1 MTILEAIILGLV
13 EGVTEFL
20 PVSSTGHLVIASS
33 LLGLDHPATKQSMD
47 AFNIMIQGGAIL
59 AVAGL
64 YWKRV
69 VQMVR
74 GVLGRDAAGLRLFIN
89 ITIAFLPAAVIG
101 IVIEAWI
108 ERHLFHPWPVIAALF
123 LGGVALVLM
132 RRWQQSFFREAGDSQ
147 PPSTA
152 EEHDRAARPEHHA
165 TAHAPPDHPS
175 AAPPPQPPPPRAFI
189 NIEHLTPGR
198 ALIIGLLQVLAMW
211 PGTSRSMMTILGG
224 MLVGLRP
231 KDAAEFSFL
240 LGLPTLGGACLYKS
254 YKTFFVNESSVF
266 DDFGVAPVI
275 IGALAAM
282 LSAAIAVKWLVSF
295 LSRHGVT
302 AFGWYRIALAA
313 LLAALILTGLVTVR

>member
-33 LLGLDHPATKQSMD
+33 LLGLDDPATKQSMD

-74 GVLGRDAAGLRLFIN
+74 GLLGRDAAGLRLFIN
-89 ITIAFLPAAVIG
+89 ISIAFLPAAVIG
-101 IVIEAWI
+101 VMIEEWI

-132 RRWQQSFFREAGDSQ
+132 RRWQQSFFRDDSDQSVTPANAGV
-147 PPSTA
+147 
-152 EEHDRAARPEHHA
+152 H
-165 TAHAPPDHPS
+165 
-175 AAPPPQPPPPRAFI
+175 PPPRAPRPPRAFI
-189 NIEHLTPGR
+189 DIERLTPGR
-198 ALIIGLLQVLAMW
+198 ALVIGLLQVFAMW

-231 KDAAEFSFL
+231 RDAAEFSFL

-254 YKTFFVNESSVF
+254 YQTFFVNESSVF

-275 IGALAAM
+275 VGAIAAM
-282 LSAAIAVKWLVSF
+282 LSAALAVKWLVSF

-313 LLAALILTGLVTVR
+313 CLAALILTGLVTVR